1 MYNEKEKGEDMR
13 EVEKNEANYVL
24 IVSNPY
30 TKKVLYKIYFDLDA
44 NEGAGHMLRYV
55 TEQYPGMVDVDSRV
69 DFARVIAG
77 DSLWREL

>member
-1 MYNEKEKGEDMR
+1 MR
-13 EVEKNEANYVL
+13 EVEKDEANYVL

-30 TKKVLYKIYFDLDA
+30 TKKILYKIYFDLEG
-44 NEGAGHMLRYV
+44 NEGVGNMLRYV
-55 TEQYPGMVDVDSRV
+55 TEQYPDMIDMNSRV

>member
-1 MYNEKEKGEDMR
+1 MR

-30 TKKVLYKIYFDLDA
+30 TKKILYKIYFDLER
-44 NEGAGHMLRYV
+44 NEGVGNMLRYV
-55 TEQYPGMVDVDSRV
+55 TEQYPDMIDMNSRV